1 METEQLAKKDIFL
14 EKTKKVMGQIEGF
27 VNKAVYTDY
36 FIWTLLAIS
45 FITWVTECAPVGII
59 TIGIILSF
67 VLAFSRDI
75 LPLFVSVFCA
85 SLMIYTKN
93 LGEFLYLWPV
103 TIPLGIAFVIFIVR
117 NSIRKHKDGEKFRLG
132 KMFFP
137 QLAVS
142 VVLFI
147 GGAGVISGEGYVA
160 SLPNIFGLG
169 VAGLVVYML
178 ARNFISTDNT
188 ADRTTYFAKALAY
201 IGVIIAVQLVVVI
214 IKSGLD
220 PSQWAKAYWHVGWG
234 NRNSISTFLL
244 FTAPMCLYLSTK
256 QRFSVVYLLMAVLQY
271 GALILTFSRGGILF
285 GFIALVFGVVFVI
298 IKAKDRKRMLIYFGV
313 VCGVVLIMYFIF
325 MKDINNAVK
334 SLLSR
339 GTGLSGRDELY
350 AEAWELFKQNPF
362 HGNGLGLVGKAGIF
376 GDVVSMYWFH
386 STLFQVLACMGI
398 LGIVAYGYGYVVKGI
413 LIGKNIRNGFNLFVL
428 VVFIGFEG
436 YSMMDVGTFVP
447 GAFPLIVLVLMCLV
461 EMFTSTPEMIEMDKL
476 AMETAKAE
484 RKARAKGKL
493 KDDQNDTIEENET
506 VSTDTETMPSN
517 EEDIDGIMEENKSIV
532 EEENIIE
539 NNDKNE

>member
-14 EKTKKVMGQIEGF
+14 EKTKKVMGQIECF

-45 FITWVTECAPVGII
+45 FIAWVTECAPVGII

-93 LGEFLYLWPV
+93 LDEFLYLWPV
-103 TIPLGIAFVIFIVR
+103 AIPLGIALVIFVVR
-117 NSIRKHKDGEKFRLG
+117 NSIIKHKDGEKFRLG

-147 GGAGVISGEGYVA
+147 GGVGVISGEGYVA

-214 IKSGLD
+214 I
-220 PSQWAKAYWHVGWG
+220 
-234 NRNSISTFLL
+234 
-244 FTAPMCLYLSTK
+244 
-256 QRFSVVYLLMAVLQY
+256 
-271 GALILTFSRGGILF
+271 
-285 GFIALVFGVVFVI
+285 
-298 IKAKDRKRMLIYFGV
+298 
-313 VCGVVLIMYFIF
+313 
-325 MKDINNAVK
+325 
-334 SLLSR
+334 
-339 GTGLSGRDELY
+339 
-350 AEAWELFKQNPF
+350 
-362 HGNGLGLVGKAGIF
+362 
-376 GDVVSMYWFH
+376 
-386 STLFQVLACMGI
+386 
-398 LGIVAYGYGYVVKGI
+398 
-413 LIGKNIRNGFNLFVL
+413 
-428 VVFIGFEG
+428 
-436 YSMMDVGTFVP
+436 
-447 GAFPLIVLVLMCLV
+447 
-461 EMFTSTPEMIEMDKL
+461 
-476 AMETAKAE
+476 
-484 RKARAKGKL
+484 
-493 KDDQNDTIEENET
+493 
-506 VSTDTETMPSN
+506 
-517 EEDIDGIMEENKSIV
+517 
-532 EEENIIE
+532 
-539 NNDKNE
+539 